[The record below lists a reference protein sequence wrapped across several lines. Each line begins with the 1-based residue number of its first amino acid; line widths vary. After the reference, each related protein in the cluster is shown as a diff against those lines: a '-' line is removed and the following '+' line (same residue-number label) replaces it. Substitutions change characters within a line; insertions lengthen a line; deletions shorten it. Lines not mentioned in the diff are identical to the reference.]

1 MYNKFKLNLVLT
13 SISLLVLTTIINILT
28 IFGFNLIFSLA
39 FTCILLISLFFKNTF
54 KQFC

>member
-28 IFGFNLIFSLA
+28 IFGFNLIFSIA
-39 FTCILLISLFFKNTF
+39 FICTLLISLVFKNTL